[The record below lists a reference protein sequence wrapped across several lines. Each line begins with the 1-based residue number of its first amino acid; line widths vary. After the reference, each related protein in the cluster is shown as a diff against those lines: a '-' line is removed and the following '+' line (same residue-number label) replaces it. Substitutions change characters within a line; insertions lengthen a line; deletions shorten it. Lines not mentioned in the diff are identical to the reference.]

1 MHVWDCLRMS
11 HIVFLH
17 FIRAPF
23 WCPTF
28 SFLSC
33 PTLPAN
39 SYFVAIIPTL
49 AHCEFEMI
57 NKGRFRNKITIYHS
71 YNIHLVAILSTS
83 FSHLLTCSKKF
94 FSIEI
99 LYLAGKESSDPAA
112 VTFHFL
118 LPDGT
123 TRDTMAVWGC
133 GRTGGKINSWRSSAE
148 ITKILMKWR
157 QVPKNPQV
165 VLISGKSRVVKYD
178 NLAWMLWCTFM
189 KGGEKQRDFLKPHLY
204 MNLACSRQVSVWLH
218 HPCCLVIVRI
228 GVWHGLVH
236 VSSNHLK
243 TRYAISTN

>member
-1 MHVWDCLRMS
+1 MS

-17 FIRAPF
+17 FTRAPF

-28 SFLSC
+28 SFLSR
-33 PTLPAN
+33 PTLRAN
-39 SYFVAIIPTL
+39 SYFVAGAAFFPSVMRSFPHLHNVNMRWLTKEQLYIIHIIYICL
-49 AHCEFEMI
+49 AYFLHF
-57 NKGRFRNKITIYHS
+57 FPIYIPAAS
-71 YNIHLVAILSTS
+71 
-83 FSHLLTCSKKF
+83 
-94 FSIEI
+94 EI

-157 QVPKNPQV
+157 QVPKDQQV

>member
-39 SYFVAIIPTL
+39 SYFVAGAAFFPSVMRSFPHLHNVNMRWLT
-49 AHCEFEMI
+49 
-57 NKGRFRNKITIYHS
+57 KGASATKQLYIYIYHS
-71 YNIHLVAILSTS
+71 YNIYLFGILST
-83 FSHLLTCSKKF
+83 F
-94 FSIEI
+94 FPIYIPAASEI

-133 GRTGGKINSWRSSAE
+133 GRTGGKINSWRSS
-148 ITKILMKWR
+148 
-157 QVPKNPQV
+157 
-165 VLISGKSRVVKYD
+165 GK
-178 NLAWMLWCTFM
+178 
-189 KGGEKQRDFLKPHLY
+189 
-204 MNLACSRQVSVWLH
+204 
-218 HPCCLVIVRI
+218 
-228 GVWHGLVH
+228 
-236 VSSNHLK
+236 
-243 TRYAISTN
+243 